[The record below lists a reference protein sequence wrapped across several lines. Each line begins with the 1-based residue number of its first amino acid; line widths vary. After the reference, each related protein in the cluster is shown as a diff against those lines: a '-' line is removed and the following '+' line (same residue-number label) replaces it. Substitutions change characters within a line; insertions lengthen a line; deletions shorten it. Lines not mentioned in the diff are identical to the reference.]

1 MAYKMKGSTFYGKG
15 NQSPLKQKY
24 PSRNKQ
30 KQINEKVKGKE
41 NSAKHTLALGP
52 VPDDW
57 VKKEP
62 YGPGKT
68 IKRHKEI
75 YPNLKLHK

>member
-1 MAYKMKGSTFYGKG
+1 MAYNMKGSTFYGKG
-15 NQSPLKQKY
+15 NQSRI
-24 PSRNKQ
+24 PSRGKQ
-30 KQINEKVKGKE
+30 RQINEKVKGKE
-41 NSAKHTLALGP
+41 NSARHTLVLEQIP
-52 VPDDW
+52 

-68 IKRHKEI
+68 IERHKEI